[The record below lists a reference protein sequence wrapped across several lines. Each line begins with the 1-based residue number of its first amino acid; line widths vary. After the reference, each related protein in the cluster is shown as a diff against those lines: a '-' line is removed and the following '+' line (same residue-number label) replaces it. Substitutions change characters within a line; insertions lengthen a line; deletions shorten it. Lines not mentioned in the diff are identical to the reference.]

1 VLQFCPQAPVKS
13 IEIALA
19 LSTLATV
26 SLTEESFTRI
36 RELAKWRS
44 PEDRPSCFDPFQEL
58 PRLDIVLAFRRHE
71 IQQPHGGTDIVPWLD
86 GVARGTGAKPFV
98 VPTDWQAKAV
108 AMTHLRRV
116 ANLHP
121 GIQPVKQ
128 PGLQVPCDPQP
139 RVVKVVD
146 DQISRAQIAVDDRG
160 VIEIAGED
168 IARHVAEHDERSHAQ
183 GRVFKRG
190 KLIGREIS
198 ATSKFSSVSD
208 KNRGG
213 AAVMPCEQLP

>member
-1 VLQFCPQAPVKS
+1 LDPTESHQQFAEVLQFCPQAPVKS

-58 PRLDIVLAFRRHE
+58 PRLDMVLAFR
-71 IQQPHGGTDIVPWLD
+71 
-86 GVARGTGAKPFV
+86 ARGTGAKPFV

>member
-58 PRLDIVLAFRRHE
+58 PRLDMVLAFR
-71 IQQPHGGTDIVPWLD
+71 
-86 GVARGTGAKPFV
+86 ARGTGAKPFV